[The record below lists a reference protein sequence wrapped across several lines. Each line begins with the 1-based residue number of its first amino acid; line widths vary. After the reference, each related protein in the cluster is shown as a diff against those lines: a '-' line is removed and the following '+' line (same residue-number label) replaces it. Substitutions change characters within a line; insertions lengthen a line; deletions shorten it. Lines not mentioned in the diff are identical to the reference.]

1 MADVKITTTTE
12 EEVGKVSA
20 ATIAR
25 MIITALLLVNM
36 FLSALGYQ
44 PIDIAD
50 DTIYTVVSG
59 IAAIISAAV
68 SFWKNNSFTKA
79 ARKADKIM
87 KEEKAAAKAAK

>member
-1 MADVKITTTTE
+1 MVDVKVTTTTE

-20 ATIAR
+20 GTIAR
-25 MIITALLLVNM
+25 MIITALLLLNM
-36 FLSALGYQ
+36 ILSALGYQ

-50 DTIYTVVSG
+50 ETIYNVVSG
-59 IAAIISAAV
+59 IALIISSVV

>member
-1 MADVKITTTTE
+1 MADVKVTTT

-20 ATIAR
+20 GTIAR
-25 MIITALLLVNM
+25 MIITALLLLNM
-36 FLSALGYQ
+36 ILSALGYQ

-50 DTIYTVVSG
+50 ETIYNVVSG
-59 IAAIISAAV
+59 IALIISSV
-68 SFWKNNSFTKA
+68 ISFWKNNSFTKA

>member
-1 MADVKITTTTE
+1 MADVKVTTT

-20 ATIAR
+20 GTIAR
-25 MIITALLLVNM
+25 MIITALLLMNM
-36 FLSALGYQ
+36 ILSALGYQ

-50 DTIYTVVSG
+50 ETIYNVVSG
-59 IAAIISAAV
+59 IALIISSV
-68 SFWKNNSFTKA
+68 ISFWKNNSFTKA

>member
-1 MADVKITTTTE
+1 MADVKVTTT

-20 ATIAR
+20 GTIAR
-25 MIITALLLVNM
+25 MIITALLLLNM
-36 FLSALGYQ
+36 ILSALGYQ

-50 DTIYTVVSG
+50 ETIYNVVSG
-59 IAAIISAAV
+59 IALIISSAI

-79 ARKADKIM
+79 ARKADKFM